1 MAELAKA
8 RPQGVA
14 LLWEIFWTFLKIGS
28 FTIGGGYAMVPVIER
43 VLAQEKGYLTQEE
56 FLDRLVIAQTAPGVL
71 ATNISVAVGYR
82 LAGVAGA
89 GVAALG
95 TSLPGFVIIILI
107 LTMLRE
113 FQDSHLVKAFFAGAE
128 PVVVVLLVL
137 AAWSMG
143 KNALHR
149 PLAWVFGIVTLVAVL
164 FWGVN
169 PIFAIIAGAGL
180 GLLLFRE

>member
-1 MAELAKA
+1 MSEIAKA
-8 RPQGVA
+8 RPKGMA
-14 LLWEIFWTFLKIGS
+14 LLWEIFWTFFKIGS

-43 VLAQEKGYLTQEE
+43 VLAREKGYLTQEE

-95 TSLPGFVIIILI
+95 TSLPGFVIIII
-107 LTMLRE
+107 IITMLRQ
-113 FQDSHLVKAFFAGAE
+113 FQDYHVVKAFFAGAE

-143 KNALHR
+143 KHTLRR
-149 PLAWVFGIVTLVAVL
+149 PMAWVFGISSFLAVL
-164 FWGVN
+164 FLGVN
-169 PIFAIIAGAGL
+169 PIFTIIAGAGL
-180 GLLLFRE
+180 GLLFYRE